1 MAGAVGLSP
10 LALGSVHRPVLIAL
24 LVVVGAA
31 LGALHFGLLYAG
43 RGMRLGVSAFLPS
56 VFVLIC
62 ALQLVPLPAS
72 LRNAIDPAG
81 GDLLANASAPTGA
94 HPLSLD
100 LPSTWRELGKAAAAL
115 AAFLFAYH
123 WGSGRRAPRRMI
135 YVVAGSGIFALLL
148 GLGQAA
154 IGEHQI
160 FGHFGTGAALL
171 VVGPFVNRNHTAE
184 FLELAAFA
192 CLSLVLLARN
202 AWTMWAWIAGAAALA
217 AGAIAT
223 LSRGS
228 LLALA
233 AGGIAFVVL
242 SPRGEDRPISNR
254 RLPWKRILLLTGI
267 GTIVIAG
274 SLGASAMMERLT
286 PSELGNEVRPSLWAD
301 SLSVFRAHQA
311 GIGRGAF
318 EYVYPV
324 YQNPQA
330 IKAPASVRFPYVENG
345 LLQLLIDT
353 GWAGLAFIIIS
364 TGLLIRELLRSGL
377 GRSDAA
383 LVAGC
388 IAILVHNLM
397 DFGLELAGLAVPFAA
412 ILGTAMGRVR
422 PPEAPASRATMF
434 APWLAIAGLVGG
446 IVSICLPWSRNF
458 DAALHDTQARD
469 DRIKVAREAQRAHP
483 IDYFYVLNEAMALPL
498 RGKAG
503 ESPRLASLNRSLRLC
518 PNCPMVNA
526 EVADT
531 LWNLGLHGQ
540 SLAQFRETIRRDAS
554 AGHEAAASALAA
566 LRRKH
571 ASPEEVA
578 LLDVDNPAVQI
589 MIADELI
596 FRGASPPA
604 RQILSKIP
612 SSHAKAESFF
622 ATKYRAEVSDGDL
635 LAASA
640 TLGAWQALRPTDAR
654 LFSARADLAGRQG
667 RSDEVAAILES
678 GVRANP
684 TDTQLANERIAQAIG
699 RKRWTEA
706 ARGIEDLRRML
717 LERARPT
724 LEAFIWSA
732 RLESA
737 MGHTARAVTQYDA
750 AAAQDPANAALWL
763 ELGNTAES
771 SGQLEVAVR
780 AFGHVVQLVPNDPT
794 ARSALERISRRREA
808 IRREAIM
815 PQP

>member
-10 LALGSVHRPVLIAL
+10 LAVGSAHRPVLTGL
-24 LVVVGAA
+24 LIVVGMA
-31 LGALHFGLLYAG
+31 LVALHFGLLYAG
-43 RGMRLGVSAFLPS
+43 RGMRIGVSALLPS
-56 VFVLIC
+56 VFVLIS

-81 GDLLANASAPTGA
+81 GDLLANALDPTGA

-100 LPSTWRELGKAAAAL
+100 LPSTWRELGKAAATL

-135 YVVAGSGIFALLL
+135 YVVAGSGIVALAL

-154 IGEHQI
+154 MGEHLI
-160 FGHFGTGAALL
+160 FGHFRTGATLL

-202 AWTMWAWIAGAAALA
+202 VWTMWAWIAGTAALA
-217 AGAIAT
+217 AGAIST

-233 AGGIAFVVL
+233 AGGLAFVAL
-242 SPRGEDRPISNR
+242 SPAGDEGAISHR
-254 RLPWKRILLLTGI
+254 RMPWKRILLLTAI
-267 GTIVIAG
+267 GTMAIAG
-274 SLGASAMMERLT
+274 SLGAWAMMDRLT
-286 PSELGNEVRPSLWAD
+286 PADLGNEVRPSLWAD
-301 SLSVFRAHQA
+301 SLSVFRAHHF

-318 EYVYPV
+318 EYVYPA

-330 IKAPASVRFPYVENG
+330 VKAPTSIRFPYVENG

-353 GWAGLAFIIIS
+353 GWVGLALIVIA
-364 TGLLIRELLRSGL
+364 TGFLIREVWRSGL
-377 GRSDAA
+377 GRVEAA

-388 IAILVHNLM
+388 IAILVHNLT

-412 ILGTAMGRVR
+412 ILGTAIGRAR
-422 PPEAPASRATMF
+422 PPEAPGSRAAMV
-434 APWLAIAGLVGG
+434 APWLATAGLVGG

-458 DAALHDTQARD
+458 DADLHETQTRD
-469 DRIKVAREAQRAHP
+469 GRIKLAREAQRAHP
-483 IDYFYVLNEAMALPL
+483 VDYFYVLNEAMAQPL
-498 RGKAG
+498 RGNG
-503 ESPRLASLNRSLRLC
+503 SESPRLASLNRSLRLC

-526 EVADT
+526 EVADA
-531 LWNLGLHGQ
+531 LWDLGLHSQ
-540 SLAQFRETIRRDAS
+540 ALAQFRETIRRDAS
-554 AGHEAAASALAA
+554 AGHEAAGYALGA
-566 LRRKH
+566 LRRKE
-571 ASPEEVA
+571 ASPDQVA
-578 LLDVDNPAVQI
+578 RLDVGNPAVQI
-589 MIADELI
+589 VIADELI
-596 FRGASPPA
+596 SRGACPLA
-604 RQILSKIP
+604 RQILSLIP
-612 SSHAKAESFF
+612 SSHAKAGSFF

-635 LAASA
+635 VAASA
-640 TLGAWQALRPTDAR
+640 TLGAWQALQPTDAR
-654 LFSARADLAGRQG
+654 LFSARADLAARQG
-667 RSDEVAAILES
+667 RSDEAAAILES
-678 GVRANP
+678 GTRANP
-684 TDTQLANERIAQAIG
+684 TDSQLANERIAQSIG

-737 MGHTARAVTQYDA
+737 MGHAARAVSQYEA
-750 AAAQDPANAALWL
+750 AVAQDPGNAALWL
-763 ELGNTAES
+763 ELGTTAES

-780 AFGHVVQLVPNDPT
+780 AFGHVVQLVPTHAT
-794 ARSALERISRRREA
+794 ARGALERLSRRRVEIQRQA
-808 IRREAIM
+808 LM